1 KSANSS
7 MIYIINNPDSVY
19 DIDKKLSAFFNP
31 LSNILMGVEIEENK
45 NFFIKYV
52 LDSFLLLED
61 TEEEFKCLSCKKF
74 NPWRV

>member
-1 KSANSS
+1 
-7 MIYIINNPDSVY
+7 
-19 DIDKKLSAFFNP
+19 FFNP

-61 TEEEFKCLSCKKF
+61 TKEEFKCLSCKKF
-74 NPWRV
+74 NPWRT

>member
-1 KSANSS
+1 S
-7 MIYIINNPDSVY
+7 MIYIKNNPDSVY
-19 DIDKKLSAFFNP
+19 DIDKKLSAFFNS

-61 TEEEFKCLSCKKF
+61 TKEEFKCLSCKKF
-74 NPWRV
+74 NPWRT

>member
-1 KSANSS
+1 
-7 MIYIINNPDSVY
+7 

-61 TEEEFKCLSCKKF
+61 TEEEFKCLSCKKL

>member
-1 KSANSS
+1 
-7 MIYIINNPDSVY
+7 
-19 DIDKKLSAFFNP
+19 FNP
-31 LSNILMGVEIEENK
+31 LSKILMGVEIEENK